1 MTNPST
7 VWTQLSMPNP
17 PQASIP
23 FVTTDG
29 ATIVTDVLNFFYS
42 QGLSALIGSQAAY
55 QLTVAGGLRIG
66 YSDTTGTPGAVTI
79 NKPAGRVKLA
89 AGQTN
94 LVVTSSYAFATSI
107 IKLQIET
114 ADATYTR
121 CIPVPAAGSFSING
135 NAAATGAVT
144 ITFTIQNVF

>member
-42 QGLSALIGSQAAY
+42 QGLSALSGSICNY
-55 QLTVAGGLRIG
+55 QLTVYGGVRKA
-66 YSDTTGTPGAVTI
+66 YTDTTATPGAVTI
-79 NKPAGRVKLA
+79 NKSAGRVKLA
-89 AGQTN
+89 AGQTS
-94 LVVTSSYAFATSI
+94 LVVTSSYAFASSI
-107 IKLQIET
+107 IKLQLET
-114 ADATYTR
+114 ADATLTR
-121 CIPVPAAGSFSING
+121 VIPVPAAGSFTITG
-135 NAAATGAVT
+135 NAACTAAVN
-144 ITFTIQNVF
+144 ITFVIENVF